1 MTETLKSHYRSTLSP
16 QLLSEFNIV
25 IDIRDNFADK
35 YSRTATD
42 DQRDLPLRRR
52 RGKVGLVINTNLSP
66 QFMIPFLPSLS
77 QVYNFIAAKQSS
89 QCLLSLSL
97 FRTKSSIWAMMMRMG
112 KPGVEEA
119 NCASRV
125 LRFKWKVGSPLKTI
139 TSSAQSQSIEEH
151 RTTRSASLLYAND
164 GAVALARNQRGRL
177 W

>member
-66 QFMIPFLPSLS
+66 QFMIPFLPS
-77 QVYNFIAAKQSS
+77 QVYHFIAAKQSS
-89 QCLLSLSL
+89 QCLLSLSFPNQKFNL
-97 FRTKSSIWAMMMRMG
+97 GNDDENG
-112 KPGVEEA
+112 K
-119 NCASRV
+119 
-125 LRFKWKVGSPLKTI
+125 
-139 TSSAQSQSIEEH
+139 
-151 RTTRSASLLYAND
+151 
-164 GAVALARNQRGRL
+164 ARR
-177 W
+177 